1 LTHSESGK
9 KIAIC
14 ALTKG
19 YFLKKNYG
27 ALIDRNK
34 HIYENIIK
42 KYNYD
47 VDLIIFHEGNIKLSH
62 QDFIKKKSGLDSLKF
77 IDVRDSFSSQKIK
90 YSSFCSETKLSKKF
104 NHGYKCMC
112 KFWFYDFIDYLKAY
126 KFVIRVDEDCLIK
139 SFPID
144 EFIEKLESKQCFYI
158 TPLIIPKDHDDVTLG
173 LDKFCQNFFDNYK
186 PLKAPNLKNNPYT
199 NVFMMDIQF
208 FVNSTLFTTFA
219 NEVLETGC
227 IYINRWGDLPL
238 WGAIL
243 SMYKPNIMLESRAI
257 RYLHG
262 SHGIMI
268 NS

>member
-1 LTHSESGK
+1 MTYLESNK

-19 YFLKKNYG
+19 YFFKKNYG

-42 KYNYD
+42 KYNFD
-47 VDLIIFHEGNIKLSH
+47 IDLIIFHEGNIKPSH
-62 QDFIKKKSGLDSLKF
+62 QVFVKKKSGFDSLKF
-77 IDVRDSFSSQKIK
+77 IDIREAFSNQKIN
-90 YSSFCSETKLSKKF
+90 YSPFCSETRLSKRF
-104 NHGYKCMC
+104 SHGYKCMC
-112 KFWFYDFIDYLKAY
+112 KFWFSDFLDYLKAY

-144 EFIEKLESKQCFYI
+144 EFVKKLENNLCSYI
-158 TPLIIPKDHDDVTLG
+158 TPLIFEKDEGDVTLG
-173 LDKFCQNFFDNYK
+173 LDKFCHDFFDK
-186 PLKAPNLKNNPYT
+186 HHPPRVPNLNINPYS
-199 NVFMMDIQF
+199 NVFMIDTQF

-219 NEVLETGC
+219 KEVLETGC
-227 IYINRWGDLPL
+227 IFINRWGDAVL

-243 SMYKPNIMLESRAI
+243 SMYKTNVMLESRAI

-262 SHGIMI
+262 SHGTMI